1 MDILL
6 DFLHR
11 LRSPREL
18 IEWGGYVALVAI
30 VFSETGLLVGFFL
43 PGDSLLVTAGLFAAK
58 GDLNVVTLMVLLSIA
73 AIVGDTVGYWFGAKT
88 GPPLYSRPNSRFFKR
103 QHLLKAHA
111 FYEKYGGITI
121 VVARFMPLIRTFAP
135 IVAGAAGMN
144 YRRFLAFNF
153 LGAVLWAIGVTML
166 GYTLGHFFGSI
177 EGVDRYFTLLVLA
190 FFFIPGLPTLIH
202 LWRDNRE
209 RILGW
214 VKARLRRQRAPE
226 V

>member
-1 MDILL
+1 LDILL

-135 IVAGAAGMN
+135 IVAGVAGMN
-144 YRRFLAFNF
+144 YSRFVVFNVC
-153 LGAVLWAIGVTML
+153 GGIGWVVSMTSL
-166 GYTLGHFFGSI
+166 GYGLGRIIPNIDQHIEKVIVVVVFLSI
-177 EGVDRYFTLLVLA
+177 L
-190 FFFIPGLPTLIH
+190 PGLIH
-202 LWRDNRE
+202 LWKE
-209 RILGW
+209 R
-214 VKARLRRQRAPE
+214 RAGAAYPE
-226 V
+226 GGGDAEDGEH

>member
-1 MDILL
+1 MDVFL
-6 DFLHR
+6 DFLQR

-58 GDLNVVTLMVLLSIA
+58 GDLDILTLIILLSVA

-103 QHLLKAHA
+103 DHLLKAHA
-111 FYEKYGGITI
+111 FYEKHGGITI

-135 IVAGAAGMN
+135 IVAGVAGMN
-144 YRRFLAFNF
+144 YPRFVMYNV
-153 LGAVLWAIGVTML
+153 LGGIGWVVSMSLL
-166 GYTLGHFFGSI
+166 GYGLGQAIPNIDRHIEKVIVIVVFLSI
-177 EGVDRYFTLLVLA
+177 L
-190 FFFIPGLPTLIH
+190 PGLIH
-202 LWRDNRE
+202 VWKE
-209 RILGW
+209 RRA
-214 VKARLRRQRAPE
+214 KAASPAE
-226 V
+226 AEEIAEEAEA